1 MVVQL
6 PHYCFCDGDGDN
18 EDGDECDGEDADVDN
33 HEDNED
39 NLQYSTLLIK
49 FQVNNWSTTSQSVII
64 IILAFTSK

>member
-1 MVVQL
+1 VVVQL
-6 PHYCFCDGDGDN
+6 HHYCFCDGDDGN
-18 EDGDECDGEDADVDN
+18 EDGDESDDADND
-33 HEDNED
+33 EDNED